1 MSLLVNAVMDYGFI
15 NYVMNNNVQS
25 TWIWDLFFIADFL
38 IMAAALY
45 WYNRHHISRE
55 HIVKMIR
62 CLRYLTLFFSR
73 WDECFVCI
81 REDVRLTK

>member
-55 HIVKMIR
+55 LANRKSTS
-62 CLRYLTLFFSR
+62 LR
-73 WDECFVCI
+73 
-81 REDVRLTK
+81 